1 MGSEKIKIC
10 FASNNPKKLEEIRKI
25 LPPRFE
31 LLSLKD
37 IGCTDELPENT
48 GTIEGNSFQKAE
60 YVWEEF
66 GVNCFAD
73 DTGLEVD
80 ALNGEPG
87 VDSAFYAG
95 FPRSDEKNVAKLLG
109 NLQGEE
115 IRDARFRTVITLF
128 LEGKYYQ
135 FEGVVEGEIL
145 TEKEGEGGFGYDP
158 VFRPKGYQKSF
169 AQMDI
174 AEKNRISHRG
184 MATRKL
190 IAFLEAV

>member
-1 MGSEKIKIC
+1 MSSEKIKIC

-25 LPPRFE
+25 LPERFE

-37 IGCTDELPENT
+37 IGCTAELPENS
-48 GTIEGNSFQKAE
+48 GTIEGNSHQKAE

-66 GVNCFAD
+66 EVNCFAD

-95 FPRSDEKNVAKLLG
+95 FPRSDEKNVDKLLSS
-109 NLQGEE
+109 LQDEE
-115 IRDARFRTVITLF
+115 ERSARFRTVITLF
-128 LEGKYYQ
+128 LDGEDHQ

-145 TEKEGEGGFGYDP
+145 KSRSGEGGFGYDP
-158 VFRPKGYQKSF
+158 VFRPEGYQQSF
-169 AQMDI
+169 AEMDME
-174 AEKNRISHRG
+174 EKNKISHRG
-184 MATRKL
+184 IATRKL
-190 IAFLEAV
+190 IAFLEQV